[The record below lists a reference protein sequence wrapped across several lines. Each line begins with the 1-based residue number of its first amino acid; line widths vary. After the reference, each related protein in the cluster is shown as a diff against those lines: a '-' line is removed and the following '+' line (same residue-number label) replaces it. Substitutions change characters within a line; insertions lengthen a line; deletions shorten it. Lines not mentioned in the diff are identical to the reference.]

1 MLDSMTHYRI
11 VGRGAVL
18 CFSLLVVCFLCPGV
32 APAASLSPD
41 LDALFSPWASA
52 SSPGCVVGVQRSDQA
67 PIVRTYGMADL
78 EHELPLSQESSIAV
92 GSVAKI
98 VTSLVIGT
106 LIQEG
111 KLTLDADIRSSVPE
125 LAHYPLPITVREL
138 LTHTSGVRDFRQL
151 LAMSSWRPQDEI
163 LDSDVS
169 QMIARQRRTSFVPG
183 SEALYSNSDFY
194 VLAKLAA
201 HIVGQPFA
209 KLARDRV
216 FTPLGMKK
224 TTFVEAPGQLVDG
237 RALGYSAADP
247 GWRHLE
253 REDTIDGP
261 GALYTT
267 VPDLLRLLSN
277 FRTGEVGG
285 SAYVDAMQRTGT
297 LSNGTSID
305 DTGIG
310 YGLGTEITGVGNAR
324 SIGHEGA
331 VPGFQSD
338 VLWTPGH
345 ALALAIAC
353 NNDSANVPNLMKQ
366 LSRMYLETGLPEAS
380 PAVAVQEGSL
390 IPAVAGTYQQSSNRI
405 VYRVSQDSVGARLG
419 SHQLR
424 RQSDGA
430 YAVEGAA
437 GFLVGFRTTARA
449 ERELLVWYPGADRP
463 EVYDLRRPG
472 EAEYSLSR
480 SQLQEYSGRWFSD
493 ELDFTWEFA
502 VNRNRLALIA
512 PKWAADP
519 EFFAPRLKDVF
530 VGESGSIVE
539 FQRGTHGEI
548 TGFTVTDDRARGIAF
563 RRSGTP

>member
-1 MLDSMTHYRI
+1 MDSMTHYRI
-11 VGRGAVL
+11 VRLGAAL
-18 CFSLLVVCFLCPGV
+18 CFSLLVECFLYPRV
-32 APAASLSPD
+32 APAASLSPN
-41 LDALFSPWASA
+41 LDVLFSPWASA

-78 EHELPLSQESSIAV
+78 EHGLPLSQESPIAV

-111 KLTLDADIRSSVPE
+111 KLTLDADIRSFVPE

-151 LAMSSWRPQDEI
+151 LAMSSWRPQDEV

-169 QMIARQRRTSFVPG
+169 QMIARQRQTSFVPG

-209 KLARDRV
+209 KLAHDRV
-216 FTPLGMKK
+216 FTPLGMKQ
-224 TTFVEAPGQLVDG
+224 TTFVEAPGQLVEG

-247 GWRHLE
+247 GWRHFE

-277 FRTGEVGG
+277 FRTREVGG

-297 LSNGTSID
+297 LSNGTAID

-324 SIGHEGA
+324 SIGHEGT

-353 NNDSANVPNLMKQ
+353 NNDSANAPNLMKQ
-366 LSRMYLETGLPEAS
+366 LSHMYLEAGLPEAS
-380 PAVAVQEGSL
+380 PAVAVQEGGNL
-390 IPAVAGTYQQSSNRI
+390 IPAVPGTYQQSSNRI
-405 VYRVSQDSVGARLG
+405 VYRVSQDSAGARLG
-419 SHQLR
+419 SHRLR

-430 YAVEGAA
+430 YAVEDAA
-437 GFLVGFRTTARA
+437 GFLVGFRTTARG
-449 ERELLVWYPGADRP
+449 EQELLVWYPGADRP

-493 ELDFTWEFA
+493 ELDFTWEFV

-539 FQRGTHGEI
+539 FQRGMHGEI
-548 TGFTVTDDRARGIAF
+548 KGFTATDDRARGVAF